1 MAELVDALGS
11 GPSAGNGVEVQILF
25 RAPSTKEPA
34 SAGFF
39 FDGARKAMPC
49 GIAWGFERLAM
60 QGKSGSRLRDRVR
73 LTNERS
79 ESVVGQVL
87 QSDGHSPRQPDSG
100 KNSSHNLFLRRV
112 FPRIFIGFLV
122 RRRQH

>member
-25 RAPSTKEPA
+25 RAPSKKEPA

-49 GIAWGFERLAM
+49 GIAWGFERHPM
-60 QGKSGSRLRDRVR
+60 QRMPGSRLRDRVR
-73 LTNERS
+73 RTS
-79 ESVVGQVL
+79 ESSEL
-87 QSDGHSPRQPDSG
+87 
-100 KNSSHNLFLRRV
+100 N
-112 FPRIFIGFLV
+112 
-122 RRRQH
+122 